1 MKAQRQK
8 KLEFFCAQALD
19 FVLFYE
25 KETHRYVL
33 QWGFCLQS
41 MPISLNDSIICHRE
55 SHAKFF
61 SLRVSNY
68 FFVIRAACA
77 NCLSFRTWVE
87 HSRDERVKI
96 ANTIQ
101 LWEFD
106 RKGEKIL
113 SITFS
118 ESLDFSVVDR
128 LNKRRLVTRR
138 LLWNGTIGILGLKSE
153 TKARLYTRRHCMV
166 TSTLRRWNAKTQ
178 LFFFIFMVWPTVHS
192 VKPVSETYFS
202 KPVAVNV
209 FFENGLQT
217 RGTWKRHLCGV
228 FLWKENILQTDNN
241 VISLSLAEFSS
252 NKFQN
257 DCWLLRL

>member
-1 MKAQRQK
+1 MKAQREK
-8 KLEFFCAQALD
+8 KLEFFCAQALG

-96 ANTIQ
+96 ANPIQ

-138 LLWNGTIGILGLKSE
+138 LLWNGTIEILGLKSE

-178 LFFFIFMVWPTVHS
+178 LFFHFYGLAYCAQY
-192 VKPVSETYFS
+192 ETRFRN
-202 KPVAVNV
+202 A
-209 FFENGLQT
+209 FFET
-217 RGTWKRHLCGV
+217 RCGKRV
-228 FLWKENILQTDNN
+228 FRKR
-241 VISLSLAEFSS
+241 SS
-252 NKFQN
+252 NQRNLKTPA
-257 DCWLLRL
+257 LRRFSVEGKHFANG